1 MIDNCIFMILYY
13 NNIIIGDIERTRNR
27 YSKYNDD
34 SEISAV
40 IQLACPVIAA
50 TRSRWFRPEL

>member
-1 MIDNCIFMILYY
+1 MILYY
-13 NNIIIGDIERTRNR
+13 NSIIIGDIERTRNR

>member
-1 MIDNCIFMILYY
+1 MILYY

-27 YSKYNDD
+27 NNKYNDD

-40 IQLACPVIAA
+40 IQLAWPVIAV